1 MKDILIEILFILLA
15 IIVMPIQVIIGGFSL
30 WWAVVSHWFNDL
42 FTDIQIYLN
51 RSKRKNA

>member
-15 IIVMPIQVIIGGFSL
+15 IIVMPIQVIIGGFRL
-30 WWAVVSHWFNDL
+30 WWAVVGSWCNDL

-51 RSKRKNA
+51 RNKK